1 MTILFSTSRFSLEF
15 FFGLTF
21 VDFFYRATPE
31 LVDLV
36 MELAK
41 KAYSEGNTRVGK
53 HVENLSHQ
61 IKNHLDAPPLFR
73 ILSSIH
79 DMYVKYP

>member
-1 MTILFSTSRFSLEF
+1 
-15 FFGLTF
+15 
-21 VDFFYRATPE
+21 
-31 LVDLV
+31 